1 MKINSYQPSFMGLRV
16 NRNEVVEKCKS
27 DKRIQNEINGTF
39 ANFIPRATSV
49 WAANGMV
56 GLFFK
61 DKEQEGTV
69 TKLFDKFDIDYEQSG
84 KIDQY
89 DGFVKQDW
97 VETGSLPE

>member
-27 DKRIQNEINGTF
+27 DKRVEKEINGTI
-39 ANFIPRATSV
+39 ASFIPRATSI
-49 WAANGMV
+49 WAANGKV
-56 GLFFK
+56 GLFFE
-61 DKEQEGTV
+61 DKEQEDTV
-69 TKLFDKFDIDYEQSG
+69 TKLFDKFYIDYEQSG

-89 DGFVKQDW
+89 DGFGKQDW